1 MQLLEKIVNV
11 FQPPLNIFV
20 ESCILDVCLGS
31 EYVSELSPTL
41 KKNENQTVLTIR
53 AGDILKTTKR
63 KLHVGAIQFPSYLT
77 TQFAQ

>member
-41 KKNENQTVLTIR
+41 KKMKTKQYLLLEQVIFWRLLRENFMWV
-53 AGDILKTTKR
+53 
-63 KLHVGAIQFPSYLT
+63 QFSFPVI
-77 TQFAQ
+77 